1 MSKKKIT
8 PKEVSNRTQQVVA
21 KKEGATRVLTPRDG
35 TSNKEMTEKEFLL
48 KRTEVAIKLITNSLE
63 IPNAKQL
70 EKVVLEMSSIGLPRI
85 ENFVAK
91 FVAKYPDP
99 IFQNQIFDIVL
110 RKIEISAS
118 LENSTVF
125 KSEVLLAKAKAII
138 TINSTEERN
147 QIRLENATEALNLLE
162 SANALQNPEIA
173 GLIEESIKALIT
185 MHLNPL
191 EAFQLAKDS
200 VEFRKTHLDTYH
212 PSILEA
218 YITTAQVGH
227 KIDVRAIK
235 IEALN
240 KANAAYNMALQ
251 LGSKTHAAVAL
262 TFMASIYKDFGDV
275 QKSIILLEQS
285 DLLKEVLRD
294 EESKE
299 EGSRVPVKSPHAFEV
314 IKKHGVNDD
323 LTLTIKQKIQK
334 SVLNPVYEASKN
346 GLWVHK
352 IALIEYGTSGY
363 VNEVFLAKALGSLNT
378 TENVN
383 LALMLCFEAINL
395 GIMSSPIYNP
405 ICAVAFVQQHPTL
418 VPTMVATNPEYFINE
433 HIVKSTLLSASTYAP
448 ELLGKN
454 VAVNGS
460 YNKYLE
466 AIMMP
471 IIGARIN
478 DTVLNPIS
486 ILIKSGKWDLS
497 VQEQLL
503 RYASEDYL
511 TGVGRIYT
519 SILGQNLSTL
529 EDALTISRIL
539 MFKVIVDTI
548 KESGSKN
555 YAPVETFAKHYSNV
569 IKRIFDD
576 HSDYMTNPHIIDI
589 CQQAISAPLLDVI
602 QPELAKVVEPV
613 LEEGAAASSSLLK
626 VEPVLEVA
634 LLGGEGV
641 TLIDS

>member
-363 VNEVFLAKALGSLNT
+363 VNEVF
-378 TENVN
+378 
-383 LALMLCFEAINL
+383 
-395 GIMSSPIYNP
+395 
-405 ICAVAFVQQHPTL
+405 
-418 VPTMVATNPEYFINE
+418 
-433 HIVKSTLLSASTYAP
+433 
-448 ELLGKN
+448 
-454 VAVNGS
+454 
-460 YNKYLE
+460 
-466 AIMMP
+466 
-471 IIGARIN
+471 
-478 DTVLNPIS
+478 
-486 ILIKSGKWDLS
+486 
-497 VQEQLL
+497 
-503 RYASEDYL
+503 
-511 TGVGRIYT
+511 
-519 SILGQNLSTL
+519 
-529 EDALTISRIL
+529 
-539 MFKVIVDTI
+539 
-548 KESGSKN
+548 
-555 YAPVETFAKHYSNV
+555 
-569 IKRIFDD
+569 
-576 HSDYMTNPHIIDI
+576 
-589 CQQAISAPLLDVI
+589 
-602 QPELAKVVEPV
+602 
-613 LEEGAAASSSLLK
+613 
-626 VEPVLEVA
+626 
-634 LLGGEGV
+634 
-641 TLIDS
+641 